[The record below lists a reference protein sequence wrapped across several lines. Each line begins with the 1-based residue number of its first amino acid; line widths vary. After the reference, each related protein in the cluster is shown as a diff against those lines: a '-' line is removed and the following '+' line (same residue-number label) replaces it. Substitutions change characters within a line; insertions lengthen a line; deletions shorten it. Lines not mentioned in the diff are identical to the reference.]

1 MPVGKGLT
9 LLLGKN
15 PEKIYWYRG
24 EFSPS
29 VHLNVVTKGNK
40 ELLNVLKNAN
50 ESVFNAVEIID
61 RQYGLGLWNETNWK
75 KKRGELLN
83 DKSVPFVIVKWNEET
98 NYGSVVTAL
107 DDLLKVH
114 NNKYA
119 VVTISDAEKEL
130 LKKKLD

>member
-1 MPVGKGLT
+1 M
-9 LLLGKN
+9 N
-15 PEKIYWYRG
+15 P
-24 EFSPS
+24 F
-29 VHLNVVTKGNK
+29 
-40 ELLNVLKNAN
+40 
-50 ESVFNAVEIID
+50 FNAVEIID